1 MLLLLAA
8 SVVVLIGPA
17 VVLGVPAWVVALVAA
32 LVLVAGFAVRRPHVV
47 RLSRL
52 VRLVPWSVLLFAVGL
67 FVVVELVVEHS
78 SGLLGSALGAGDSLS
93 SLARLA
99 GQSLGLANL
108 TNNLP
113 AYLVVEPFAESTDRL
128 VTALVAVNVGPM
140 LLAWG
145 SLANLLWLRAC
156 RSRGLDISLLRFG
169 LEGLLVVPLAVA
181 AGVVVV
187 WLS

>member
-1 MLLLLAA
+1 
-8 SVVVLIGPA
+8 
-17 VVLGVPAWVVALVAA
+17 
-32 LVLVAGFAVRRPHVV
+32 
-47 RLSRL
+47 
-52 VRLVPWSVLLFAVGL
+52 
-67 FVVVELVVEHS
+67 
-78 SGLLGSALGAGDSLS
+78 
-93 SLARLA
+93 LA

-128 VTALVAVNVGPM
+128 VTALVAVNVGAM

-156 RSRGLDISLLRFG
+156 PSRGLDISLLRFG